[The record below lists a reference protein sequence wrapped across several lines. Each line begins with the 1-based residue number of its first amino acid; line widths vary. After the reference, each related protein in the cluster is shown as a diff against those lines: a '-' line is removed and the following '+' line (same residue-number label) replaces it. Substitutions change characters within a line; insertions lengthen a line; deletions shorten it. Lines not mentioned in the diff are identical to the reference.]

1 MKLLVMDML
10 DDEGCAMDIA
20 LRAKEAGHEVR
31 YWMGQEHPAGTG
43 LVEKPREWKPSMDW
57 AELVVLT
64 GNCDYPEGFDD
75 YFTKGYP
82 IFGSNPAAAEL
93 ELDRGK
99 GQEVLERY
107 GVTVPPYEVVSSAQE
122 AIDIILREGRPYAL
136 KPWGGESDKSMTC
149 VPRDV
154 NEALFHLAKWKREG
168 TFAGQLMMQE
178 MVKGVEI
185 GIAGYF
191 GPGGW
196 SSVYEES
203 FEHKKFLNDDLGE
216 NTGEQGTVIR
226 HVKESKLFTEIL
238 EPITDYLHLIHFVGD
253 CNVNCIVGDGVPYPL
268 EFTMR
273 LGWPD
278 ACIRYEVFQG
288 DPVEWMADLIY
299 GRDSLRVR
307 SDVAVGVVMTH
318 GDYPKERE
326 KPAFWSGYPLEGITE
341 ENWKHLHF
349 QQVMDGNAPRYVAG
363 KMKSAAMTVT
373 AGTYPLVV
381 TGSGSRV
388 RTAQKKAYEI
398 ADAIRWPSNVM
409 YRTDIGDRLKDDLEE
424 LHKHGYAKDLE
435 F

>member
-1 MKLLVMDML
+1 MKVFVMDML
-10 DDEGCAMDIA
+10 DDEGCGMDIVW
-20 LRAKEAGHEVR
+20 RAKEAEHEVR
-31 YWMGQEHPAGTG
+31 YWTGSPHPVGKG
-43 LVEKPREWKPSMDW
+43 MVERPEAWKPSMDW
-57 AELVVLT
+57 AELVVLS
-64 GNCDYPEGFDD
+64 GNCDYPEGFND

-82 IFGSNPAAAEL
+82 IFGTNPAAAEL

-107 GVTVPPYEVVSSAQE
+107 GVTVPAYEVVSSAEE
-122 AIDIILREGRPYAL
+122 AIDILLREGRPYAL
-136 KPWGGESDKSMTC
+136 KPWGGLADKGMTC
-149 VPRDV
+149 VPKDV
-154 NEALFHLAKWKREG
+154 NEALFHLEKWKREG
-168 TFAGQLMMQE
+168 TFQGQLMMQE

-191 GPGGW
+191 GPSGW

-203 FEHKKFLNDDLGE
+203 FEHKKFLNDNLGQ

-226 HVKESKLFTEIL
+226 HVKDSKLFREVL

-253 CNVNCIVGDGVPYPL
+253 CNVNCIVADGIPYPL

-278 ACIRYEVFQG
+278 ACIRFEVFEG
-288 DPVEWMADLIY
+288 DPVEWMADLLY

-307 SDVAVGVVMTH
+307 PDIAVGIVMTH
-318 GDYPKERE
+318 GDYPKHEDAA
-326 KPAFWSGYPLEGITE
+326 KVWSGFPLEGITDANAE
-341 ENWKHLHF
+341 HLHF
-349 QQVMDGNAPRYVAG
+349 QQVMDGTAPRVAG
-363 KMKSAAMTVT
+363 GKVKKVPMTVT
-373 AGTYPLVV
+373 AGNYPLVV
-381 TGSGSRV
+381 TGSGSTV
-388 RTAQKKAYEI
+388 RKAQKKAYEV

-409 YRTDIGDRLKDDLEE
+409 YRTDIGDRLKEDLEE

>member
-1 MKLLVMDML
+1 MKVFLMDML
-10 DDEGCAMDIA
+10 DDEGRSIDIA
-20 LRAKEAGHEVR
+20 VRAQDAGHQVR
-31 YWMGQEHPAGTG
+31 YWHERAHPVATG
-43 LVEKPREWKPSMDW
+43 MIEKVKDWKSTMEW
-57 AELVVLT
+57 AELVILT
-64 GNCDYPEGFDD
+64 GNCDYPEGLDE
-75 YFTKGYP
+75 YFQKGYP
-82 IFGSNPAAAEL
+82 IFGTNPAAAEL

-107 GVTVPPYEVVSSAQE
+107 GIQIAPYEVVSSADE
-122 AIDIILREGRPYAL
+122 AIGIILREKRAYAL

-149 VPRDV
+149 VPKDV
-154 NEALFHLAKWKREG
+154 NEALFHLMKWKREG
-168 TFAGQLMMQE
+168 TFKGQLMMQE
-178 MVKGVEI
+178 MVKGVEV
-185 GIAGYF
+185 GISGYF

-196 SSVYEES
+196 ASVYEES
-203 FEHKKFLNDDLGE
+203 FEHKKFMNDDLGE

-226 HVKESKLFTEIL
+226 HVKKSKLFTQIL
-238 EPITDYLHLIHFVGD
+238 EPITDYLHLVHFVGD
-253 CNVNCIVGDGVPYPL
+253 CSVNCIVADGIPYPL

-278 ACIRYEVFQG
+278 CCIRYEVLQG

-299 GRDSLRVR
+299 GRDSVKMRD
-307 SDVAVGVVMTH
+307 DVAVGIVMTH
-318 GDYPKERE
+318 GDYPKDKDDAKE
-326 KPAFWSGYPLEGITE
+326 WSGYPIEGITE

-349 QQVMDGNAPRYVAG
+349 QQVMDGKAPRIIGG
-363 KMKSAAMTVT
+363 KVKEVAMTCT

-388 RTAQKKAYEI
+388 RLAQAKAYKV
-398 ADAIRWPSNVM
+398 ADEIRWPSNVM

>member
-1 MKLLVMDML
+1 MKVLVMDML
-10 DDEGCAMDIA
+10 DDEGCGMDIV
-20 LRAKEAGHEVR
+20 LRAQEAGHEVR
-31 YWMGQEHPAGTG
+31 YWIENLHPVGTG
-43 LVEKPREWKPSMDW
+43 CVEKPREWKPSMEW
-57 AELVVLT
+57 AELVILT
-64 GNCDYPEGFDD
+64 GNCDYPKGFDE

-82 IFGSNPAAAEL
+82 IFGTNPAAAEL

-99 GQEVLERY
+99 GQEILERY
-107 GVTVPPYEVVSSAQE
+107 GVTTAPYQVVSSPDE
-122 AIDIILREGRPYAL
+122 AIQVILETGKPYAL

-149 VPRDV
+149 VPKDM
-154 NEALFHLAKWKREG
+154 NEAIFHLVKWKKEG
-168 TFAGQLMMQE
+168 TFVGQLMMQE

-226 HVKESKLFTEIL
+226 HVKDSKLFREVL

-253 CNVNCIVGDGVPYPL
+253 CNVNCIVAGGIPYPL

-299 GRDSLRVR
+299 GRDSLKVK
-307 SDVAVGVVMTH
+307 SDVAVGIVMTH
-318 GDYPKERE
+318 GDYPKY
-326 KPAFWSGYPLEGITE
+326 KDDPKVWSGYPIEGITDQ
-341 ENWKHLHF
+341 NWKHLHF
-349 QQVMDGNAPRYVAG
+349 QQAMDGLAPRAVGG
-363 KMKSAAMTVT
+363 KVKNAAMMLT
-373 AGTYPLVV
+373 AGNYPLVV

-388 RTAQKKAYEI
+388 RLAKEKAYKV
-398 ADAIRWPSNVM
+398 ADEIRWPSNVM

-424 LHKHGYAKDLE
+424 LHKHGYAKDME

>member
-1 MKLLVMDML
+1 M
-10 DDEGCAMDIA
+10 
-20 LRAKEAGHEVR
+20 
-31 YWMGQEHPAGTG
+31 
-43 LVEKPREWKPSMDW
+43 VEKPKEWKSSMDW
-57 AELVVLT
+57 AELIVLT
-64 GNCDYPEGFDD
+64 GNCDYPEGFNE

-82 IFGSNPAAAEL
+82 IFGTNPAAAEL

-99 GQEVLERY
+99 GQEILERY
-107 GVTVPPYEVVSSAQE
+107 GIQVPSYQVVSSAQE
-122 AIDIILREGRPYAL
+122 AIDVIFSTGKPYAL
-136 KPWGGESDKSMTC
+136 KPWGGEANKAMTC
-149 VPRDV
+149 VPKDV
-154 NEALFHLAKWKREG
+154 NEALFHLYKWKREG
-168 TFAGQLMMQE
+168 TFSGQLMMQE

-203 FEHKKFLNDDLGE
+203 FEHKKFMNGDLGE

-226 HVKESKLFTEIL
+226 HVKESKLFDEIL
-238 EPITDYLHLIHFVGD
+238 EPITDYLHLVHFIGD
-253 CNVNCIVGDGVPYPL
+253 CNVNCIVADGVPYPL

-307 SDVAVGVVMTH
+307 ADVAVGVVMTH
-318 GDYPKERE
+318 GDYPKTYPEWEEERE
-326 KPAFWSGYPLEGITE
+326 KAELWSGYPLEGITD

-349 QQVMDGNAPRYVAG
+349 QQVKDGSAPRFVGG
-363 KMKSAAMTVT
+363 KAKNAAMTVT

-388 RTAQKKAYEI
+388 RLAQAKAYAI

-409 YRTDIGDRLKDDLEE
+409 YRTDIGDRLQSDLEE
-424 LHKHGYAKDLE
+424 LHKHGYAKGME